1 MKKLVRVSDHA
12 IVRWLERVRGV
23 DIEAFRAEIV
33 ATVQAAV
40 DAGAKQISVGGVT
53 YILDGAVVTTVSPN
67 ASPTSTRI
75 NGIRAN
81 GVTPKR
87 GDVGRADFHRAIRRG
102 RAHA

>member
-12 IVRWLERVRGV
+12 VVRWLERVKGV

-53 YILDGAVVTTVSPN
+53 YVLDGAVV
-67 ASPTSTRI
+67 
-75 NGIRAN
+75 
-81 GVTPKR
+81 R